1 MKILYIF
8 LELTTKLD
16 FSFLFFFFF
25 FFWRG
30 GGGGGVEKGMISLVN
45 CPFRVFFTV
54 TI

>member
-16 FSFLFFFFF
+16 FSFFFFFF
-25 FFWRG
+25 FG